1 MKHSIEDGRYCIE
14 LETEGFI
21 PAFEKQSFYKDAR
34 QLLDKEKDIPAVMF
48 SGGLDSQI
56 VVKSLMANNA
66 EFECFFMYRP
76 GANETE
82 LENARLCQKRWGF
95 RLNIIDIDPVADF
108 QNYQQLMP
116 SADITGYS
124 YCLYHSFT
132 KQIPDTFS
140 LIQGTA
146 PYLILWRGKTELEVI
161 FSYYDSIE
169 QNRRVI
175 DHTAGK
181 PRHIHFPYTDKLH
194 CMMMANQYVNHLR
207 NCFDY
212 YAFQYNDMLDKYS
225 IWDNCFKPLIHSHI
239 WGDELIYFPKKHGM
253 ENMYW
258 ATHSI
263 PPGRKIFMKHI
274 DYENLFKT
282 TTGTQKFYEAN

>member
-1 MKHSIEDGRYCIE
+1 MKQSIENGLYCIE
-14 LETEGFI
+14 VESEGYI
-21 PAFEKQSFYKDAR
+21 PKLEKQSFYQDGRK
-34 QLLDKEKDIPAVMF
+34 LLESATRKPAVMF

-56 VVKSLMANNA
+56 IVKTLQANDA
-66 EFECFFMYRP
+66 DFECFFMYRP
-76 GANETE
+76 KANETE
-82 LENARLCQKRWGF
+82 LENARACQKKWGF
-95 RLNIIDIDPVADF
+95 RLNIIEIDPVSDF
-108 QNYQQLMP
+108 QAYQKMI
-116 SADITGYS
+116 SEADITGYS

-132 KQIPDTFS
+132 KQIDDQYD

-146 PYLILWRGKTELEVI
+146 PYLILWRGQKELEVI

-175 DHTAGK
+175 DYTAGRR
-181 PRHIHFPYTDKLH
+181 RHIHFPYTDKMH
-194 CMMMANQYVNHLR
+194 CLMMANQYVNHLR

-212 YAFQYNDMLDKYS
+212 YAFQYTDMLDKYS
-225 IWDNCFKPLIHSHI
+225 IWDNCFKPLIHSHV
-239 WGDELIYFPKKHGM
+239 WHDELIYFPKKHGM

-263 PPGRKIFMKHI
+263 PPGRKIYIPHV

-282 TTGTQKFYEAN
+282 KTGTFKFYEKS